1 MVLRVVIADD
11 ERPARAF
18 LTSLLRGFDDVE
30 IVGEATNG
38 AEAIELI
45 EDKRPDMALLD
56 LQMPELDG
64 LEVVRLLDKKHLPLV
79 AFVTAH
85 DEYAVRAFEL
95 NAVDYLLK
103 PVTRARLA
111 ETLAR
116 ARERLEHDDLRAEE
130 IERLERAAEQYDEE
144 RGAGRLER
152 VPVKKRDEILL
163 VPVERIASVESEGEL
178 LHIVTDT
185 NERHTITRALKDL
198 EARLDPGEFI
208 RLSRGALARV
218 ALIES
223 VSPMPGGTLV
233 VTLRSGQKLPVSR
246 QRSKV
251 LRERLLKF

>member
-1 MVLRVVIADD
+1 M
-11 ERPARAF
+11 
-18 LTSLLRGFDDVE
+18 
-30 IVGEATNG
+30 
-38 AEAIELI
+38 
-45 EDKRPDMALLD
+45 
-56 LQMPELDG
+56 
-64 LEVVRLLDKKHLPLV
+64 
-79 AFVTAH
+79 
-85 DEYAVRAFEL
+85 RAFEL

-111 ETLAR
+111 ETLTR

-152 VPVKKRDEILL
+152 IPVKKRDEILL

-178 LHIVTDT
+178 LHIMTDT

-198 EARLDPGEFI
+198 EARLDPDEFI

>member
-1 MVLRVVIADD
+1 VPLRVVIADD

-18 LTSLLRGFDDVE
+18 VAALVRDFDDVE
-30 IVGEATNG
+30 IVGEGSDG
-38 AEAIELI
+38 AEAVALI
-45 EDKRPDMALLD
+45 ERERPDLALLD

-64 LEVVRLLDKKHLPLV
+64 LEVVRLLDKNHLPLV

-111 ETLAR
+111 ETLTR

-130 IERLERAAEQYDEE
+130 IERLERASRQYEEE

-152 VPVKKRDEILL
+152 IPVKKRDEIVL

-178 LHIVTDT
+178 LHITTDGG
-185 NERHTITRALKDL
+185 ERHTITRPLKDL
-198 EARLDPGEFI
+198 ESRLDPDAFI

-223 VSPMPGGTLV
+223 VSPMPGGTFV
-233 VTLRSGQKLPVSR
+233 VTLRSGQKLPASR